1 MVTKLLAFVLFGIAV
16 GLAGLFTGSEIGMY
30 QLSPLRLRL
39 GVQRKTASFQVLGRL
54 MQDRSALLL
63 SILIGTTLSQYL
75 ATSLVTRAFLSHFE
89 SEYAAEFVT
98 TLVTVPI
105 LFVCSDLI
113 PKNLFYYRADILMP
127 VVSYALYIFHRAC
140 TCSGAVP
147 LLKTFSQ
154 ALSRLMGLPS
164 STAATVGSCRRHHV
178 RAFLQESSEEG
189 ILSPMQIN
197 LIGRIVGTPEIHIR
211 SVMTPINGVATLD
224 IYSSRDAVLD
234 KLKKC
239 DCTRLP
245 VTSHAADQIIGY
257 VNIYEVLDTKIPFR
271 DLTPFVKTL
280 KTLDADVLIVDAIN
294 ILRKENKHIALVTR
308 CSLRGRTR
316 PIGIVTMRDLLEEL
330 LVNVR

>member
-39 GVQRKTASFQVLGRL
+39 GVQRKTASFQILGRL

-89 SEYAAEFVT
+89 SEHAAEFVT

-105 LFVCSDLI
+105 LFVCGDLI
-113 PKNLFYYRADILMP
+113 PKNLFYYRADVLMP
-127 VVSYALYIFHRAC
+127 IVSRVLYIFHRAC
-140 TCSGAVP
+140 TWSGTVP
-147 LLKTFSQ
+147 LLKAFSQ
-154 ALSRLMGLPS
+154 ALGRLMGLPF
-164 STAATVGSCRRHHV
+164 STGTTVGSWRRHHM
-178 RAFLQESSEEG
+178 RAFLQETSEEG
-189 ILSPMQIN
+189 VLSPMQTN
-197 LIGRIVGTPEIHIR
+197 LISRIVGIPEIHIR

-224 IYSSRDAVLD
+224 IYSSRDAILG

-239 DCTRLP
+239 DHTRLP
-245 VTSHAADQIIGY
+245 VTGHAVDCIIGY
-257 VNIYEVLDTKIPFR
+257 VNIYKVLNTKTPFR
-271 DLTPFVKTL
+271 DLTPFVKPL
-280 KTLDADVLIVDAIN
+280 KALDTHVLVVDAIN
-294 ILRKENKHIALVTR
+294 TLRNENEHIALVTR
-308 CSLRGRTR
+308 CSLRGKTR
-316 PIGIVTMRDLLEEL
+316 PIGIITMRDLLDEL